1 MRFYLNDQMVD
12 FSKPITVNVN
22 RRGRFE
28 DVVTPSVDIM
38 LKDQL
43 FLGRG
48 WRYFTAVV
56 DIDSGAAPST
66 RPATRPAAA
75 GEN

>member
-1 MRFYLNDQMVD
+1 MVD
-12 FSKPITVNVN
+12 FSRPVTIVVN

-28 DVVTPSVDIM
+28 GLLKPDLAEM

-48 WRYFTAVV
+48 WRYYTAIV
-56 DIDSGAAPST
+56 DVDLAPST
-66 RPATRPAAA
+66 RGSATRPATQAR
-75 GEN
+75 